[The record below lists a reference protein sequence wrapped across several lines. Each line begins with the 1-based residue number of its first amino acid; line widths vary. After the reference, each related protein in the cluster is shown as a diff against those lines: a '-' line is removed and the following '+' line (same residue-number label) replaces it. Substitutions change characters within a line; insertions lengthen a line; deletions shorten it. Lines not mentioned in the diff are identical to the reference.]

1 MNRKSIDSSAGEIE
15 IRGEIAAWSLTVEQT
30 TPQPDTELIRLRLES
45 PSPVVPP
52 HLVLTWSI
60 HKIDTQIS
68 WCEGKWFSHNIPP
81 DWCAYNHSSLAS
93 SLPLLLLA
101 NQQGEN
107 RFLFAVSE
115 ALRQVGIKA
124 GVREEDNRI
133 ECSVELFREPEAP
146 LFFYEVEL
154 RFDFRS
160 IFYADAIRD
169 AMEWFAAFP
178 EYLPAPVPAAAF
190 EPVYSSWYNYHQNV
204 FDRELE
210 AECALAR
217 EYGMKTLIVDDG
229 WQTDD
234 TNRGYAFCGD
244 WEISTK
250 RFPGM
255 KAHVKKIH
263 ELGMKYLIWFS
274 LPFIGDESRNRKRF
288 QGKFLYRLEQQKTSV
303 LDPRF
308 PEVREFLIGTYEKAL
323 REWDLDGFKFDFID
337 SFRFQGEDPAVAENY
352 AGRDIRALPEA
363 VDRLLNDVMNCLKA
377 IKPEILIEFRQ
388 SYIGPAV
395 RKYGNMFR
403 ASDCPGDVLCN
414 RLLTLR
420 LRLTSGNTAVHSDML
435 EWNLR
440 EPPECAALQLLNVLF
455 SVPQISVRLME
466 LPESHREMLRFW
478 LGFWREHRS
487 TLLFGKLTPLHPE
500 QIFPQVFAETENE
513 KIIAVYAPDQVV
525 SVKTGCKTCHI
536 VNASGVEELVVELD
550 RNPVASELFDVT
562 GEPLPPLS
570 LKSGLQRIHIPCS
583 GLLTIQYGE

>member
-15 IRGEIAAWSLTVEQT
+15 IRGEFAAWSLTVEQT

-45 PSPVVPP
+45 PSPAVPP

-250 RFPGM
+250 RFPDM

-377 IKPEILIEFRQ
+377 IKPEILI
-388 SYIGPAV
+388 
-395 RKYGNMFR
+395 
-403 ASDCPGDVLCN
+403 
-414 RLLTLR
+414 
-420 LRLTSGNTAVHSDML
+420 
-435 EWNLR
+435 
-440 EPPECAALQLLNVLF
+440 
-455 SVPQISVRLME
+455 
-466 LPESHREMLRFW
+466 
-478 LGFWREHRS
+478 
-487 TLLFGKLTPLHPE
+487 
-500 QIFPQVFAETENE
+500 
-513 KIIAVYAPDQVV
+513 
-525 SVKTGCKTCHI
+525 
-536 VNASGVEELVVELD
+536 
-550 RNPVASELFDVT
+550 
-562 GEPLPPLS
+562 
-570 LKSGLQRIHIPCS
+570 
-583 GLLTIQYGE
+583 